1 MRPDPRC
8 PHCNEKVSS
17 TATWCMHCGADFE
30 EPVDA
35 GGSDLASVLERGDTD
50 DVLVVVGDSEYG
62 PSAAGIVLGAV
73 ALFTLPVVSPP
84 GVTLL
89 YLVAVVA
96 VGYLAAQRET
106 FADAVDR
113 GVQLLALAPF
123 ALWVVAA
130 LGGRPVGFGV
140 LVGPVVYAALLLFAA
155 RRIRGL
161 LET

>member
-1 MRPDPRC
+1 
-8 PHCNEKVSS
+8 
-17 TATWCMHCGADFE
+17 MHCGADFE

-89 YLVAVVA
+89 YL
-96 VGYLAAQRET
+96 AAQRET

-130 LGGRPVGFGV
+130 LGGRPVGLGV

-155 RRIRGL
+155 RRIRGR
-161 LET
+161 LEA